1 MKNQKNF
8 YGPAER
14 PPLMLTIF
22 SSIQHMLLV
31 LSLGLALPVTVARA
45 ANLTPTES
53 GVLLSISLLS
63 IGITGILQTLPSRF
77 FGNGRMDLSGSD
89 SAALSACA
97 FAAQLGGMPLV
108 FGMTLISGI
117 FKGIVGSFTYR
128 FRKLFPAEVTGTM
141 IFILGLSIIPTAIKF
156 FLGVPNFDKTGTYS
170 VPHLIVAIITFL
182 VMLVCTGF
190 FEKTKPYAVLF
201 GIIVGYI
208 LSACLGIFDKA
219 AFAELSNSPFF
230 QLPIP
235 KKISLAFDWRAVIPF
250 AIVTIAA
257 IVDNIGD
264 FTAAQKIS
272 DPKYKR
278 PDWKCIE
285 SGIRASGLGSAIA
298 GILGGVIQSTATAN
312 LGIAK
317 ATGITSRIVGY
328 GACGILIALAF
339 FPKLTGALMLIP
351 EPVLGAILLYSVT
364 YIMAGGFSS
373 LMEVELDDRKVFVVF
388 VSIILSVSTMIPG
401 LWKFLPPNVAQVICS
416 PLVMGTVVL
425 ITMTL
430 LTRIGTKRKVC
441 LQSGTC
447 ASAILVLNEKLKE
460 ICKEWTV
467 KKDLSHSLIFGID
480 AVAEG
485 LYVNGIRDEIR
496 INMVYDQMQI
506 KIQILTHNAENLEE
520 SNTVSDK
527 KGVPDELELALI
539 MLKNRFD
546 HVRWI
551 RKGQQ
556 LSLNIDADL

>member
-1 MKNQKNF
+1 MSKKNNF
-8 YGPAER
+8 YGPADH

-45 ANLTPTES
+45 AGLGPQDA
-53 GVLLSISLLS
+53 GLLLSISLLS
-63 IGITGILQTLPSRF
+63 IGITGILQTLPSRI

-97 FAAQLGGMPLV
+97 FAAHLGGMPLV
-108 FGMTLISGI
+108 FGMTLLSGI

-156 FLGVPNFDKTGTYS
+156 FLGLPQFDRSGAFST
-170 VPHLIVAIITFL
+170 PHLIVAVITFL

-190 FEKTKPYAVLF
+190 FDKTKPYAVLF

-208 LSACLGIFDKA
+208 LSACFGIFDKA

-230 QLPIP
+230 QLPLP

-250 AIVTIAA
+250 IIVTVAA

-272 DPKYKR
+272 DPNYKR

-328 GACGILIALAF
+328 GACGILIFLAF

-351 EPVLGAILLYSVT
+351 EPVLGAVLLFSVI

-388 VSIILSVSTMIPG
+388 VSIIFAVSTMIPN
-401 LWKFLPPNVAQVICS
+401 LWKFLPPKVAQTICS
-416 PLVMGTVVL
+416 PLVMGTVTL
-425 ITMTL
+425 LAMTI
-430 LTRIGTKRKVC
+430 LTRIGTKRKATLV
-441 LQSGTC
+441 SGTS
-447 ASAILVLNEKLKE
+447 ASAIPVLNEKLKE
-460 ICKEWTV
+460 ICKEWATS
-467 KKDLSHSLIFGID
+467 KELSHSLIFGID

-485 LYVNGIRDEIR
+485 LYVNGVRDEFK

-506 KIQILTHNAENLEE
+506 KVQILTDCAENLEE
-520 SNTVSDK
+520 SDSTDDT